1 MFTDMDEFITINPC
15 IKSKTPGGEEGQ
27 KNPLYQ
33 SCSAPDLGK
42 KNSLLEWLE
51 VEH

>member
-1 MFTDMDEFITINPC
+1 MFTDMDEFITVNLC
-15 IKSKTPGGEEGQ
+15 IKSKTAGGEEGQ

-33 SCSAPDLGK
+33 SRGAPDLGK

-51 VEH
+51 AEH